1 MKKLLKVVAMLSMVC
16 TMACAVG
23 CNRQVVDAKLKFDK
37 AYVKIGDEWKVIE
50 VKKWMDYE
58 GEQIQITT
66 EDGTVFIVSS
76 MNIILY
82 KGELPIE

>member
-1 MKKLLKVVAMLSMVC
+1 
-16 TMACAVG
+16 MACAVG
-23 CNRQVVDAKLKFDK
+23 CNRQVVDTKLKFDK
-37 AYVKIGDEWKVIE
+37 AYVKIGEEWKVVE

-66 EDGTVFIVSS
+66 EDGTVLLVSA

-82 KGELPIE
+82 KGELPID